1 MRFLSNNSTAD
12 ADEVQ
17 VPFIPMADLM
27 FNLLIFFIL
36 TSIFAVL
43 ETQIGIELPSAT
55 TSEAAARNLRT
66 IIINV
71 DARGNIRLNDLDFTM
86 DKLEETLKSLVISDR
101 DSQSKDRTSV
111 IIRADK
117 NTRHGRIIE
126 ILDACTRVDIQDVGF
141 MTLKERPP
149 SGNDAASGG
158 GGS

>member
-1 MRFLSNNSTAD
+1 MRFLSNNSAAD

-55 TSEAAARNLRT
+55 ASEAAARNLRT

-71 DARGNIRLNDLDFTM
+71 DAQGNIRLNDLDFTM
-86 DKLEETLKSLVISDR
+86 ERLEETLKSLVKSDEE
-101 DSQSKDRTSV
+101 SPSKDRTSV